1 VFWSSNYVVKKML
14 LKPTFSAVFTSFYLF
29 LITFSVALHH
39 IPSRFSL
46 HSFHQETSN
55 ILQKMSEWD
64 SENGVWLGDKAT
76 SDEKLPSPLYLFGYG
91 SLLWRPGDL
100 LSDYESYSCL
110 CDGWQR
116 LFAQRS
122 SDHRGSVEFPG
133 FVCTLVEES
142 FLAGSSDSFTNLQSM
157 GKIECSGLVWKIPE
171 DKVEA
176 TIKELDFRERG
187 GYHR

>member
-1 VFWSSNYVVKKML
+1 ML
-14 LKPTFSAVFTSFYLF
+14 LKSILSAVFTSFCLF
-29 LITFSVALHH
+29 CTTFSVALHH
-39 IPSRFSL
+39 HPLRRFSL
-46 HSFHQETSN
+46 HSFPRQASN
-55 ILQKMSEWD
+55 IRQKMSEWD
-64 SENGVWLGDKAT
+64 SENGVWIGDKAIF
-76 SDEKLPSPLYLFGYG
+76 SEQKIPSPLYLFGYG

-100 LSDYESYSCL
+100 SEYESYSCL

-142 FLAGSSDSFTNLQSM
+142 FLARNSNSITSFQSK
-157 GKIECSGLVWKIPE
+157 GKIECSGLVWKIPD

-176 TIKELDFRERG
+176 TIKELDYRERG